1 MTRSDVYVS
10 LTIEI
15 NGMLCGE
22 EAAQIAGME
31 PEQIGQQQ
39 EKRIEAA
46 LKNVLGSA
54 KVEVKRVYMSVSQYK
69 EYKNAE

>member
-10 LTIEI
+10 MTVEI

-31 PEQIGQQQ
+31 PEQIGKQQ

-46 LKNVLGSA
+46 LKNVLDGA
-54 KVEVKRVYMSVSQYK
+54 KVEAKRVYMSVSQYK
-69 EYKNAE
+69 EYKSAE